1 MFNRVKSQPWE
12 GEPRENFAVGVNL
25 ELLEP
30 FSMKKLKL
38 KVSIHLFI
46 HFHSKTAYQKRL
58 PQMRDQL
65 TLGKL
70 MKGGF

>member
-1 MFNRVKSQPWE
+1 MGGGAE
-12 GEPRENFAVGVNL
+12 RELCRGRQLRAIRAVFH
-25 ELLEP
+25 EKTEAEA
-30 FSMKKLKL
+30 
-38 KVSIHLFI
+38 IHLFI